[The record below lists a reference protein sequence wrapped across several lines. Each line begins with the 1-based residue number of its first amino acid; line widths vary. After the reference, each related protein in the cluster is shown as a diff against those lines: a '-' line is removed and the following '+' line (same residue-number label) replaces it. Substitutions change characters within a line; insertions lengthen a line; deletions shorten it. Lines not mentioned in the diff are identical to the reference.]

1 MSTESSLKS
10 RIQNDMKAAMRAKE
24 KMRLGTIRM
33 LLAAIKQ
40 REVDGQTTLND
51 EQILSVIEK
60 MLKQRRDSFEQYS
73 AANRPELA
81 EKEQQEMAVLQ
92 EYMPEQLGDAELE
105 ALVAET
111 IAAVGA
117 QGPQDMGKVM
127 GQIKPKVQGRA
138 DMGKVSQLVKTQINS
153 L

>member
-1 MSTESSLKS
+1 MSTESPLKS
-10 RIQNDMKAAMRAKE
+10 RIQNDMKAAMRAKD
-24 KMRLGTIRM
+24 KIRLGTIRM
-33 LLAAIKQ
+33 LLATIKQ

-51 EQILSVIEK
+51 KQILGVIEK

-81 EKEQQEMAVLQ
+81 EKEQQEMSILQ

-105 ALVAET
+105 ALVTEA

-117 QGPQDMGKVM
+117 KSPQDMGKVM

-138 DMGKVSQLVKTQINS
+138 DMSKVSQLVKTQINS

>member
-51 EQILSVIEK
+51 EQIFSVIEK